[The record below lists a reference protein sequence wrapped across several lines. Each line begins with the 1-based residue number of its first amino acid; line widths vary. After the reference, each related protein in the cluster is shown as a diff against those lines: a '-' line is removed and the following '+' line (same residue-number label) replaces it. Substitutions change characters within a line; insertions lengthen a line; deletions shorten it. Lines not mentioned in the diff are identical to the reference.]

1 MKKDKL
7 VFPKLTELLSEVP
20 QDTILTPIEVIARF
34 WEKECTQKGILI
46 PQEFLNALKSNV
58 LTSPVSINRTR
69 QEIYRERKLNEVNS
83 DRITQLENE
92 WKGELGY

>member
-7 VFPKLTELLSEVP
+7 VIPKLTAILDEVAP
-20 QDTILTPIEVIARF
+20 NTILTPIEVIIEYWKR
-34 WEKECTQKGILI
+34 ECISKGMEI
-46 PQEFLNALKSNV
+46 PQEFFDALKSNV
-58 LTSPVSINRTR
+58 LTSPVSINRSR